1 MVNFNIVN
9 IVNFHLFSDI
19 FPADQYFIVYEF
31 IDGGEDLECFEFSH
45 MEEAL
50 SVIQQIV
57 LSLSVSEL
65 SLKFE
70 HRDLHWGNILIKRS
84 NCQTLHYKLNGD
96 DVYIESCGVFV
107 SIIDFTLSRLTKG
120 KNFEFPTCL

>member
-120 KNFEFPTCL
+120 MNFEFPTCL